1 MLKDYFHT
9 CEILE
14 QQFEKLMMARLEAFL
29 DILFYFQGW
38 SLAASRWIPTS
49 FHREYW
55 VLPLFAS
62 LAAGTLLEPL
72 PLFHHKPLLTFFL
85 FTK

>member
-55 VLPLFAS
+55 EKDSGDIQEAEVTPL
-62 LAAGTLLEPL
+62 GD
-72 PLFHHKPLLTFFL
+72 K
-85 FTK
+85 